1 MGHVSVLSKSCKC
14 HSTLENV
21 TQRATTVPELLWVTT
36 EAGQMAA
43 VLREAAGHN
52 VKLASITPSKIE
64 TKQSTRG
71 RSPYAN
77 IFVYL

>member
-1 MGHVSVLSKSCKC
+1 MGRISVLSKSCKC

-43 VLREAAGHN
+43 MLREAAGHDVN
-52 VKLASITPSKIE
+52 LASVMPSKIE

-71 RSPYAN
+71 RHPHAN
-77 IFVYL
+77 NFVYL